1 MHMLFARCAAASLLL
16 LTATGFALPA
26 SAAEKLRV
34 GKAVPEAFSFVPLDI
49 GMRKG
54 LFARNGLEI
63 ESIAFAG
70 DARMQQAMAS
80 DSLDIALGS
89 GPAMAFIVKGSPI
102 KAVAAEM
109 LVGIDTPTQSKL
121 VVEKFGTG
129 SVAEAAALAAA
140 GPRARLIATR
150 VVSQDRT
157 ATAAIAEGDGA

>member
-1 MHMLFARCAAASLLL
+1 MERSPMKVVGLGFKKDVTLASLREALL
-16 LTATGFALPA
+16 AAGGPEGLAAVATV
-26 SAAEKLRV
+26 SD
-34 GKAVPEAFSFVPLDI
+34 KADEEVLKQLAREC
-49 GMRKG
+49 G
-54 LFARNGLEI
+54 L
-63 ESIAFAG
+63 
-70 DARMQQAMAS
+70 
-80 DSLDIALGS
+80 
-89 GPAMAFIVKGSPI
+89 PI